1 MTQQHRGNVTRHALR
16 ASTLPMLV
24 ATLAIGS
31 ACGGGYVV
39 ERTPPPAPTVAEPA
53 LKDDLD
59 RFTGEVV
66 AGVAA
71 FRLVSDPIGISA
83 YRAIISL
90 SRVDWS
96 ISQEPGEPEVKEAT
110 ATIQI
115 RRHGKTETR
124 RIDEGMSRDLLGLKV
139 TVVAADEDYI
149 EERAGWRPWV
159 QVLVSSP

>member
-1 MTQQHRGNVTRHALR
+1 
-16 ASTLPMLV
+16 MLI

-39 ERTPPPAPTVAEPA
+39 ERTPPPAPVAAPAPTVQ
-53 LKDDLD
+53 DDLD
-59 RFTGEVV
+59 RFTGKVV
-66 AGVAA
+66 TGDTA
-71 FRLVSDPIGISA
+71 FRLISDPIGISA
-83 YRAIISL
+83 HRAIISL

-115 RRHGKTETR
+115 QRNGKTETR
-124 RIDEGMSRDLLGLKV
+124 RIDEGMTRDLLGLKV

-149 EERAGWRPWV
+149 EARAGWRPWV